1 MSEPQAPA
9 PSDKPPAKRARITA
23 KSPRSARQSGPTD
36 IYDPMVRQESKK
48 ALIWLGLA
56 GLGALAVTLSQSLM
70 VVFGGM
76 VFGALLDGGARLLGR
91 ILPIGR
97 SWRVMIVL
105 LGALGGGIWFL
116 NFAGTQI
123 ADQAAALP
131 ATLQTQAIK
140 LLHWAEHRGILT
152 VNARMVQNLV
162 EQGIASV
169 GQLTGVVGGVIGGL
183 TTVFLI
189 VVLGIY
195 FAIDPQPYQRGLA
208 WMLPRESRPF
218 FDDMFSQMGLTMRR
232 LLFGRLLAMVLE
244 GVSIGLALWFYGV
257 PMAALLGLIA
267 GALAF
272 LPNIGAAISGTLI
285 ILVGFSG
292 GVNMGLYCM
301 GVYAV
306 VLGIEGNVIVPLV
319 AKKAADLAPALVLA
333 MQLIMGVLFGL
344 IGLMLAD
351 PMLAMLKVLL
361 EKLAARKQVG
371 DPCPEDALPDTAQA

>member
-1 MSEPQAPA
+1 
-9 PSDKPPAKRARITA
+9 
-23 KSPRSARQSGPTD
+23 
-36 IYDPMVRQESKK
+36 
-48 ALIWLGLA
+48 
-56 GLGALAVTLSQSLM
+56 
-70 VVFGGM
+70 
-76 VFGALLDGGARLLGR
+76 
-91 ILPIGR
+91 
-97 SWRVMIVL
+97 
-105 LGALGGGIWFL
+105 
-116 NFAGTQI
+116 
-123 ADQAAALP
+123 
-131 ATLQTQAIK
+131 
-140 LLHWAEHRGILT
+140 
-152 VNARMVQNLV
+152 
-162 EQGIASV
+162 
-169 GQLTGVVGGVIGGL
+169 VIGGL